1 MILPI
6 VSYGQSVLR
15 QKCEEIDQTYPDLN
29 KLIEDMWETLY
40 PADGS
45 GLAASQVGHLI
56 KLFIVDSKEVFDR
69 MEAEE
74 RVEFFVG
81 DKGIKETFI
90 NAKITKYSD
99 DLWIE
104 DEGCLSIPTLSEE
117 VTRSWTIEIEY
128 FNKDFQKQTKTYS
141 GTTAR
146 IIQHEFDHTEG
157 KLYIDYVNP
166 LKRKLLN
173 SKLIKISKGE
183 IKAKYKM
190 VYGKS

>member
-15 QKCEEIDQTYPDLN
+15 KKCEEIDQNHPNLN
-29 KLIEDMWETLY
+29 NLIEDMWETLY

-45 GLAASQVGHLI
+45 GLAAPQVGHLI

-69 MEAEE
+69 MDTEE
-74 RVEFFVG
+74 RAELFAG
-81 DKGIKETFI
+81 DEGIKETFI
-90 NAKITKYSD
+90 NARIIKYSD

-104 DEGCLSIPTLSEE
+104 NEGCLSIPTLSEE
-117 VTRSWTIEIEY
+117 VERSWAIEIEY
-128 FNKDFQKQTKTYS
+128 FNKDFQKQTKIYS

-146 IIQHEFDHTEG
+146 IIQHEYDHTEG

-166 LKRKLLN
+166 LKKKLIN

-183 IKAKYKM
+183 IKTKYKM
-190 VYGKS
+190 K